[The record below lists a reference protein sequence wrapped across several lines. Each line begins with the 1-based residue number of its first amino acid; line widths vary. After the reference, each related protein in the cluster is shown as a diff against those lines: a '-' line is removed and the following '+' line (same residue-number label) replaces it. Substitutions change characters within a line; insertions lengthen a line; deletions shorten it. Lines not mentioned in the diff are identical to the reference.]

1 MPTSGYGLAYNVMI
15 LMSTDLKKFY
25 MPIYIHSQVQCWK
38 ISKNLVKSSHCDS
51 SLFVMAAF
59 C

>member
-1 MPTSGYGLAYNVMI
+1 MI
-15 LMSTDLKKFY
+15 LIMSIDLKKFY
-25 MPIYIHSQVQCWK
+25 MAINIHSQVQYWK
-38 ISKNLVKSSHCDS
+38 ISKNLVKTSHCDS